1 MCINDIEEIYDFVEK
16 NNVNDIC
23 DLIIYALSPSED
35 IKLNW
40 LDVLGNDKM
49 VDLFNCKIKEKNH
62 LYNTNLIRKYY
73 EQFIDN
79 CI

>member
-16 NNVNDIC
+16 NNVNDILE
-23 DLIIYALSPSED
+23 LIIYALSQSED

-40 LDVLGNDKM
+40 LEVLGNDKM

-62 LYNTNLIRKYY
+62 LYNTN
-73 EQFIDN
+73 FVV
-79 CI
+79 

>member
-16 NNVNDIC
+16 NNVNDIF
-23 DLIIYALSPSED
+23 DLIIYALSPSQD

-40 LDVLGNDKM
+40 LEVLGNDKM
-49 VDLFNCKIKEKNH
+49 VDLFNCKIKEKNN

>member
-1 MCINDIEEIYDFVEK
+1 MCINDIEEIYDFVEQNK
-16 NNVNDIC
+16 VNDIYEI
-23 DLIIYALSPSED
+23 IIYALSPSED

-40 LDVLGNDKM
+40 LEVLGNDKM

-79 CI
+79 FV